1 MFLFRKLG
9 QWLDMLVGVFVE
21 RTDDRFSVER
31 RLQYDRQQRAE
42 QLKRQRTLAVDVGAY
57 AVELAQDLGEAVVEV
72 EDLRSQARDAVAR
85 ANAAKARGDARAEE
99 EELARASQLAE
110 ELAEAEAHLTQLNA
124 EKDAALKD
132 KEEAY
137 AIIEDGIAQLRAQA
151 RQDSRLARRAGMA
164 ELRERSLEMREKL
177 AQMIPEDRDDTRE
190 QIEQKLQ
197 KREAKLE
204 ARRELTDR
212 LISRERDQRVRAR
225 QEISAKGRTNLSELF
240 AEVGYT
246 PTAVDAAARRRR
258 RPPSRGPRRQRR
270 PSPRP
275 SPAPAGAAA
284 SGSRRRPGPQGRRA
298 ERPPFAVR
306 IKWSRLLVAL
316 LILVLFTYG
325 GAVLL
330 GLTRPGEIP
339 GIGAIPGLGGILGSG
354 TPQAAPDRRPSA
366 AHRPSASA
374 DGGPDGARR
383 PPPAPPP
390 PPPLPLPQRPGR
402 RPRPPRAPSSRPP
415 RPRTW
420 GSARR
425 WRCRSRGGSSPWATS
440 PWPSTRSSPPTPRW
454 CCCTRRSWPRSGAW
468 GCASCPSTSRT
479 RTASASSAG
488 RSCCSPAAST
498 SCSPP

>member
-1 MFLFRKLG
+1 VTVFLFRKLG

-72 EDLRSQARDAVAR
+72 EDLRSQARDHVAR
-85 ANAAKARGDARAEE
+85 ANAAKARGDARTEE
-99 EELARASQLAE
+99 EELARAAQLAE
-110 ELAEAEAHLTQLNA
+110 ELAEAEAHLQQLNA

-246 PTAVDAAARRRR
+246 PTAVDSVAPAAAATAQQG
-258 RPPSRGPRRQRR
+258 ST
-270 PSPRP
+270 
-275 SPAPAGAAA
+275 AAA
-284 SGSRRRPGPQGRRA
+284 AA
-298 ERPPFAVR
+298 EPP
-306 IKWSRLLVAL
+306 
-316 LILVLFTYG
+316 
-325 GAVLL
+325 
-330 GLTRPGEIP
+330 
-339 GIGAIPGLGGILGSG
+339 AIPGPGG
-354 TPQAAPDRRPSA
+354 
-366 AHRPSASA
+366 
-374 DGGPDGARR
+374 
-383 PPPAPPP
+383 
-390 PPPLPLPQRPGR
+390 GR
-402 RPRPPRAPSSRPP
+402 
-415 RPRTW
+415 
-420 GSARR
+420 
-425 WRCRSRGGSSPWATS
+425 
-440 PWPSTRSSPPTPRW
+440 
-454 CCCTRRSWPRSGAW
+454 
-468 GCASCPSTSRT
+468 
-479 RTASASSAG
+479 
-488 RSCCSPAAST
+488 
-498 SCSPP
+498 

>member
-72 EDLRSQARDAVAR
+72 EDLRSQARDHVAR
-85 ANAAKARGDARAEE
+85 ANAAKARGDARTEE

-110 ELAEAEAHLTQLNA
+110 ELAEAEAHLAQLNA

-151 RQDSRLARRAGMA
+151 RQDTRLARRAGMA

-197 KREAKLE
+197 KRENKLE

-212 LISRERDQRVRAR
+212 LLSRERDERTAAR
-225 QEISAKGRTNLSELF
+225 QQISAKGRTNLSELF

-246 PTAVDAAARRRR
+246 PTAVDATAPAAATTAQQGSATAAAAAE
-258 RPPSRGPRRQRR
+258 PPAI
-270 PSPRP
+270 PSP
-275 SPAPAGAAA
+275 
-284 SGSRRRPGPQGRRA
+284 
-298 ERPPFAVR
+298 
-306 IKWSRLLVAL
+306 
-316 LILVLFTYG
+316 G
-325 GAVLL
+325 G
-330 GLTRPGEIP
+330 
-339 GIGAIPGLGGILGSG
+339 
-354 TPQAAPDRRPSA
+354 DR
-366 AHRPSASA
+366 
-374 DGGPDGARR
+374 
-383 PPPAPPP
+383 
-390 PPPLPLPQRPGR
+390 
-402 RPRPPRAPSSRPP
+402 
-415 RPRTW
+415 
-420 GSARR
+420 
-425 WRCRSRGGSSPWATS
+425 
-440 PWPSTRSSPPTPRW
+440 
-454 CCCTRRSWPRSGAW
+454 
-468 GCASCPSTSRT
+468 
-479 RTASASSAG
+479 
-488 RSCCSPAAST
+488 
-498 SCSPP
+498 

>member
-72 EDLRSQARDAVAR
+72 EDLRSQARDHVAR
-85 ANAAKARGDARAEE
+85 ANAAKAKGDTRTEE

-110 ELAEAEAHLTQLNA
+110 ELAEAEAHLAQLNA

-151 RQDSRLARRAGMA
+151 RQDTRLARRAGMA

-197 KREAKLE
+197 KRENKLE

-212 LISRERDQRVRAR
+212 LLSRERDERTAAR
-225 QEISAKGRTNLSELF
+225 QQISAKGRTNLSELF

-246 PTAVDAAARRRR
+246 PTAVDATVPAAATTAQQGSATAAAAAE
-258 RPPSRGPRRQRR
+258 PPAI
-270 PSPRP
+270 PSP
-275 SPAPAGAAA
+275 
-284 SGSRRRPGPQGRRA
+284 
-298 ERPPFAVR
+298 
-306 IKWSRLLVAL
+306 
-316 LILVLFTYG
+316 G
-325 GAVLL
+325 G
-330 GLTRPGEIP
+330 
-339 GIGAIPGLGGILGSG
+339 
-354 TPQAAPDRRPSA
+354 DR
-366 AHRPSASA
+366 
-374 DGGPDGARR
+374 
-383 PPPAPPP
+383 
-390 PPPLPLPQRPGR
+390 
-402 RPRPPRAPSSRPP
+402 
-415 RPRTW
+415 
-420 GSARR
+420 
-425 WRCRSRGGSSPWATS
+425 
-440 PWPSTRSSPPTPRW
+440 
-454 CCCTRRSWPRSGAW
+454 
-468 GCASCPSTSRT
+468 
-479 RTASASSAG
+479 
-488 RSCCSPAAST
+488 
-498 SCSPP
+498 

>member
-1 MFLFRKLG
+1 VFLFRKLG

-72 EDLRSQARDAVAR
+72 EDLRSQARDHVAR

-99 EELARASQLAE
+99 EELARAAQLAE
-110 ELAEAEAHLTQLNA
+110 ELAEAEAHLAQLNA

-190 QIEQKLQ
+190 QIDQKLQ

-246 PTAVDAAARRRR
+246 PTAVDAT
-258 RPPSRGPRRQRR
+258 
-270 PSPRP
+270 
-275 SPAPAGAAA
+275 APAAATTAQQGTATAAA
-284 SGSRRRPGPQGRRA
+284 AA
-298 ERPPFAVR
+298 EPP
-306 IKWSRLLVAL
+306 
-316 LILVLFTYG
+316 
-325 GAVLL
+325 
-330 GLTRPGEIP
+330 
-339 GIGAIPGLGGILGSG
+339 AIPGPGG
-354 TPQAAPDRRPSA
+354 DR
-366 AHRPSASA
+366 
-374 DGGPDGARR
+374 
-383 PPPAPPP
+383 
-390 PPPLPLPQRPGR
+390 
-402 RPRPPRAPSSRPP
+402 
-415 RPRTW
+415 
-420 GSARR
+420 
-425 WRCRSRGGSSPWATS
+425 
-440 PWPSTRSSPPTPRW
+440 
-454 CCCTRRSWPRSGAW
+454 
-468 GCASCPSTSRT
+468 
-479 RTASASSAG
+479 
-488 RSCCSPAAST
+488 
-498 SCSPP
+498 